1 MDLRKYEYT
10 TSGAPDK
17 KNESETKEKKK
28 EYKKREKGNSRLLG
42 LMNFQDYYMLYL
54 LMKRGRSLRLR
65 VRLPK
70 I

>member
-1 MDLRKYEYT
+1 MDLRKYEFT

-17 KNESETKEKKK
+17 KNESETKEKKNI
-28 EYKKREKGNSRLLG
+28 KKREKGNSRLLG

-54 LMKRGRSLRLR
+54 LMKRGRSLSLL